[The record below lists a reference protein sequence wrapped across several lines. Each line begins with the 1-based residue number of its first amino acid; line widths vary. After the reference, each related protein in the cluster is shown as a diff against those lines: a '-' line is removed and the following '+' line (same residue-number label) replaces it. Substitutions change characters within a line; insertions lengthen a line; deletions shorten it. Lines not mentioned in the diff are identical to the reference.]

1 MNQQADVITEAI
13 EAILNSKKYRGLSI
27 PEETIEHLLQTELDK
42 GIKLKVAIKTVRHKL
57 HNIMAS
63 YLGDPDY
70 EEAKFWL
77 DEAFKNPDE
86 DSEKQVC
93 ETLLTIHASTR
104 ERMPYLD
111 EFYQSIFSVTGNPDS
126 VLDLACAMH
135 PFSFPWMRLSNS
147 CEYYAYDIHQPR
159 IDLINHYFQ
168 HRGLRPLAENRD
180 ILLHPPE
187 IKADVA
193 FLFKE
198 AHRLEQRQQG
208 CNLPLWETLQV
219 NWLVVTLPAYSL
231 NKKHN
236 LRKKH
241 RMLITSIL
249 QERDWLMNE
258 QEIGGEL
265 IFFIKPKSI

>member
-1 MNQQADVITEAI
+1 MNKPADTTTNVI
-13 EAILNSKKYRGLSI
+13 EALLNSRKYRGLNI
-27 PEETIEHLLQTELDK
+27 PEETVAHLLQTELNK
-42 GIKLKVAIKTVRHKL
+42 GIKLKTATKNVRHKL
-57 HNIMAS
+57 HNIIAP

-70 EEAKFWL
+70 KEAKIWL

-86 DSEKQVC
+86 ASEKQVC
-93 ETLLTIHASTR
+93 ETLVNIHASTQ

-111 EFYQSIFSVTGNPDS
+111 EFYQSIFNITGAPES
-126 VLDLACAMH
+126 ILDIACAMH
-135 PFSFPWMRLSNS
+135 PFSFPWMGLSNS
-147 CEYYAYDIHQPR
+147 CKYYAYDIHQPR

-187 IKADVA
+187 VKADVA

-208 CNLPLWETLQV
+208 CNLPLWEALRV
-219 NWLVVTLPAYSL
+219 NWLVVTLPAHSL
-231 NKKHN
+231 NNRHN

-241 RMLITSIL
+241 RTLITSIL
-249 QERDWLMNE
+249 QGRDWLVNE

-265 IFFIKPKSI
+265 IFFLKTGSI